1 MTKWL
6 IAATVT
12 AVLLTQPGSV
22 RAETSELRMATQ
34 FGIGA
39 MPMIL
44 MERNKVLEKHL
55 AAAGLKDTKVTWHQF
70 PGGNPINEGLLA
82 GSLDIASGGATVF
95 ITLWGKTKGTAS
107 AVRSAG
113 ALSALPLLF
122 LTRNPNVH
130 RLQDLTDKDKI
141 GLTTVKVSVHA
152 ILLQMAATKIYGP
165 DNFARFDAMTVG
177 LPHGETAKSLISGVG
192 EVNNHFSAPPFQDME
207 LKAAGVRRVTS
218 AQEILGSPASYMVAY
233 ATEKFRNDNPKTFA
247 AFVSALH
254 EVHDYINK
262 NPRAAAQDYLD
273 QSKDKI
279 TLDEVVSI
287 VTNKESSFTTT
298 PQNVVTFADFM
309 QARGLIKIKPASW
322 KDMFF
327 PEIQTGAGS

>member
-6 IAATVT
+6 IAATMT
-12 AVLLTQPGSV
+12 AVLLAQAPGA
-22 RAETSELRMATQ
+22 RAETSELRLATQ

-55 AAAGLKDTKVTWHQF
+55 AAAGLKDTKVSWRQF

-95 ITLWGKTKGTAS
+95 ITLWGKTKGTPS

-113 ALSALPLLF
+113 ALSTLPLLF
-122 LTRNPNVH
+122 LTRNPDVH
-130 RLQDLTDKDKI
+130 KLQDLSAKDKI
-141 GLTTVKVSVHA
+141 GVTTLKVSVHA
-152 ILLQMAATKIYGP
+152 ILLQMAAAKIYGP
-165 DNFARFDAMTVG
+165 QHFDKFDTLTVA
-177 LPHGETAKSLISGVG
+177 LPHGESAKMMMSGAG
-192 EVNNHFSAPPFQDME
+192 EVNNHFTAPPFQEME
-207 LKAAGVRRVTS
+207 LKVSGIRRVTS
-218 AQEILGSPASYMVAY
+218 AQEILGSPASYMLAY
-233 ATEKFRNDNPKTFA
+233 ATEKFRNENPKTFA
-247 AFVSALH
+247 AFVSALR

-262 NPRAAAQDYLD
+262 NPRAAAQEYLD

-279 TLDEVVSI
+279 TLEEAVGI
-287 VTNKESSFTTT
+287 VTDKESHFTVA
-298 PQNVVTFADFM
+298 PQNVVTFANFM
-309 QARGLIKIKPASW
+309 NERGLIKVKPTSW

-327 PEIQTGAGS
+327 PELQTEAGS

>member
-6 IAATVT
+6 IAAGVS
-12 AVLLTQPGSV
+12 AVLLAQPGSV
-22 RAETSELRMATQ
+22 RAETSELRLATQ

-44 MERNKVLEKHL
+44 MEKNKVLEKHL
-55 AAAGLKDTKVTWHQF
+55 AAAGLKDVNVTWRQF

-113 ALSALPLLF
+113 SLSALPLLF
-122 LTRNPNVH
+122 LTRDPDVH

-141 GLTTVKVSVHA
+141 GVTTVKVSVHA
-152 ILLQMAATKIYGP
+152 ILLQMAAAKIYGP
-165 DNFARFDAMTVG
+165 DNFARFDAMTFG
-177 LPHGETAKSLISGVG
+177 LPHGETAKALMSGAG
-192 EVNNHFSAPPFQDME
+192 EVNNHFSAPPFQNME
-207 LKAAGVRRVTS
+207 LKAPGVRRVTS
-218 AQEILGSPASYMVAY
+218 AQEILGSPATYMVAY
-233 ATEKFRNDNPKTFA
+233 ATERFRSDNPRTFA

-254 EVHDYINK
+254 EVHDYINN

-279 TLDEVVSI
+279 TVDEAVAI
-287 VTNKESSFTTT
+287 ITDKESKFTTA
-298 PQNVVTFADFM
+298 PQNVVTFANFM
-309 QARGLIKIKPASW
+309 NARGLIKVKPDSW

-327 PEIQTGAGS
+327 PEVQADAGS